1 MTKEKFLKNKKFFII
16 GGIILLAII
25 LIVVMVLVLNSS
37 KTLKLSKFEEIAVY
51 GYLQDYLTPEQLYYI
66 SGESDLDELQYLQL
80 QVKKAIDS
88 YVDENQTDTVP
99 TSAIQ
104 GALAENKL
112 IKDANVDFHG
122 IVVSDYEY
130 SPEEDAYIR
139 KEGANRGVS
148 FIESDIVNNSSSN
161 VTTKVKEIKELE
173 KNKFTV
179 YFDLVDDL
187 SDYVSDSGE
196 VVLSINEEDSSLN
209 IDSCKIYE

>member
-1 MTKEKFLKNKKFFII
+1 MTKEKLLKNKKFLII
-16 GGIILLAII
+16 GGIIVFAII
-25 LIVVMVLVLNSS
+25 VLVVIVLVLNSS

-51 GYLQDYLTPEQLYYI
+51 GYLEDYLSPQELYYI
-66 SGESDLDELQYLQL
+66 SGESSLDELQYLQL

-88 YVDENQTDTVP
+88 YAQEYQTDTVP
-99 TSAIQ
+99 VSNITSA
-104 GALAENKL
+104 LSENKL
-112 IKDANVDFHG
+112 LKDVNVDFHG

-139 KEGANRGVS
+139 VEGANSGVA
-148 FIESDIVNNSSSN
+148 FIEGDIANDSNLN

-209 IDSCKIYE
+209 IDSCKIY